1 MGSSSCLGAAVGGGS
16 VSLTDE
22 KIIPPPWPVPGRVP
36 IPYNGIHMKFRVAVS
51 VAVLAAVALGQQPQR
66 QERLVR
72 LPSRGTRGAVAGG
85 SEYSTE
91 AGMRMYYHGGNAVD
105 AGVATM
111 LAAAVVEFSHFGLG
125 GEAPIL
131 VRTKDG
137 KVHAIAGVGTMPKL
151 ATAQFFR
158 NHKVTDDEMTS
169 PPEAGGMKNW
179 VPVAGIL
186 PALVPGMVE
195 AALVTLREYGTK
207 SFAETVQPAIELADG
222 FPVDEMRVHAIVNSV
237 KYLEAWPDSKR
248 TFLPNGRPPQ
258 PGDIFRQVD
267 LARTLRAMADAE
279 KRAASGGAN
288 RNKAIDAV
296 RDFFY
301 RGEIAHRIDAFSQA
315 HHGLLRYED
324 MAAFRV
330 EPEDAVS
337 TTFKGYTVYKPG
349 FWSQGP
355 SMIEALNILE
365 GYDIQG
371 LKLNSA
377 DYIHTLVE
385 ALKLA
390 YADRDTYYGDPKF
403 NKIPTETLLSKEY
416 AAQRRKLITEQ
427 ASLEFRPGKIGD
439 KPMQHPF
446 YADIQR
452 YQIPDAL
459 MAKDTTCVDAIDKDG
474 VAFSATPS
482 GAWMPTY
489 LAGDTGVAM
498 TQRAQ
503 SFLLVPGHPNEL
515 GPGKR
520 PRVTLS
526 PTLVTAP
533 DHTVIALSTPGGD
546 NQDQSLMQVLF
557 NSIFF
562 GMNAQF
568 AVEAGRFQTEHLV
581 SSFDNH
587 AMSPG
592 TLLLDER
599 TAPAVIAE
607 LQRRK
612 HIVEIRTRYASGA
625 APVMIRFWP
634 SGLIEAGADPFYF
647 RAAQSW

>member
-1 MGSSSCLGAAVGGGS
+1 
-16 VSLTDE
+16 
-22 KIIPPPWPVPGRVP
+22 
-36 IPYNGIHMKFRVAVS
+36 
-51 VAVLAAVALGQQPQR
+51 
-66 QERLVR
+66 
-72 LPSRGTRGAVAGG
+72 
-85 SEYSTE
+85 
-91 AGMRMYYHGGNAVD
+91 
-105 AGVATM
+105 
-111 LAAAVVEFSHFGLG
+111 
-125 GEAPIL
+125 
-131 VRTKDG
+131 
-137 KVHAIAGVGTMPKL
+137 MPKL

-158 NHKVTDDEMTS
+158 DHKLTEEEMVS

-222 FPVDEMRVHAIVNSV
+222 FPVDELRVRSIVNSV
-237 KYLEAWPDSKR
+237 KYLAAWPDSKR

-279 KRAASGGAN
+279 KRAGASGAN

-301 RGEIAHRIDAFSQA
+301 RGEIAHRIDAFSKA
-315 HHGLLRYED
+315 HNGLIRYED

-337 TTFKGYTVYKPG
+337 GTFKGYTVYKPG

-365 GYDIQG
+365 GYDVQG

-377 DYIHTLVE
+377 EYIHTLVE

-403 NKIPTETLLSKEY
+403 NQIPTETLLSKEY
-416 AAQRRKLITEQ
+416 AAERRKLITEQ

-452 YQIPDAL
+452 YKIPDAL

-489 LAGDTGVAM
+489 LAGDTGVPL

-526 PTLVTAP
+526 PTIVTAP

-557 NSIFF
+557 HSIFF

-568 AVEAGRFQTEHLV
+568 AVESGRFQTEHLV

-599 TAPAVIAE
+599 TAPAVVAE

-612 HIVEIRTRYASGA
+612 HIVDIRTRYASGA

-634 SGLIEAGADPFYF
+634 SGLIEAGADPYYF